1 MKNISGSAVL
11 SAAIGLA
18 MAMQGASS
26 QAAGMQQDDPAMKA
40 MMKFIHDKMQ
50 KEHLEMCW
58 GINAVGKND
67 CGSAA
72 HACHGQAT
80 VARDPQSFVLVP
92 TGVCNKIASGI
103 VKSE

>member
-1 MKNISGSAVL
+1 MKSTSGATAL

-18 MAMQGASS
+18 LVMQGASA
-26 QAAGMQQDDPAMKA
+26 QAAGMQQDDPVMRAMT
-40 MMKFIHDKMQ
+40 KFIHDRMQ

-58 GINAVGKND
+58 GINAAGKND
-67 CGSAA
+67 CGSAT

-80 VARDPQSFVLVP
+80 MARDPASFVLVP
-92 TGVCNKIASGI
+92 AGVCNKIAGGI